1 MTMLP
6 RPAYRTIRTPPPLKP
21 CHPLGGIPVLVVGVP
36 EISKKDSV
44 MLRSSITIAV
54 TAGLMLSACATS
66 GSGSSPAGTASLT
79 ALQGGEWRV
88 EDIAGAGVIDNS
100 PATLL
105 FGADGRLSGNA
116 SCNRLIASYTIEGSK
131 LTISPAGTTM
141 MACPPA
147 LMDQE
152 RKLVDLL
159 GTVTRYS
166 IDRTGALTL
175 TSASGKQIVARR

>member
-1 MTMLP
+1 MLHSV
-6 RPAYRTIRTPPPLKP
+6 RTVI
-21 CHPLGGIPVLVVGVP
+21 
-36 EISKKDSV
+36 
-44 MLRSSITIAV
+44 V
-54 TAGLMLSACATS
+54 TAGLMLSACTTT
-66 GSGSSPAGTASLT
+66 GSEYSSEDTVSVAG
-79 ALQGGEWRV
+79 LQVGEWRV

-105 FGADGRLSGNA
+105 FSKDFRLSGNA
-116 SCNRLIASYTIEGSK
+116 SCNRLIASYTVNGNK

-152 RKLVDLL
+152 RKLIDLL
-159 GTVTRYS
+159 STVTHYS
-166 IDRTGALTL
+166 IDPTGALTL

>member
-1 MTMLP
+1 
-6 RPAYRTIRTPPPLKP
+6 
-21 CHPLGGIPVLVVGVP
+21 
-36 EISKKDSV
+36 
-44 MLRSSITIAV
+44 MLRPSMTAAI
-54 TAGLMLSACATS
+54 TAGLMLSACATT
-66 GSGSSPAGTASLT
+66 GSGSSSAGTISVT
-79 ALQGGEWRV
+79 ALQAGEWRV

-105 FGADGRLSGNA
+105 FGPEGRLSGNA
-116 SCNRLIASYTIEGSK
+116 SCNRLIASYTVEGSR

-152 RKLVDLL
+152 RKLVDLI

-166 IDRTGALTL
+166 IDRTGKLIL
-175 TSASGKQIVARR
+175 ISASGKSIVARR